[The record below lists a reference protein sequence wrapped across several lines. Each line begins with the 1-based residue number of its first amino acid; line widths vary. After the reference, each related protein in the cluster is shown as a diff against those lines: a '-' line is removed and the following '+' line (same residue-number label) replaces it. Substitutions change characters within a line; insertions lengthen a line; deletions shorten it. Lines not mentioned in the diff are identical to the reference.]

1 MTFSI
6 RWAAT
11 ALLSSAAVTVL
22 SPSAAEAV
30 VISVGGSFYDVSV
43 LESSFDNASHL
54 FATLPAGQMPWW
66 GDEDLAYQ
74 VATEVSNQLG
84 DGPNTGYGPVFAYAL
99 SGTQIV
105 GVLQNTSDPLDAIN
119 DRFAT
124 ATPVQYAVASAPA
137 TAPASVPGP
146 LPLFGAAAALGWS
159 RQLRRR
165 LLKG

>member
-6 RWAAT
+6 RWAAA

-30 VISVGGSFYDVSV
+30 VVSVGGSSYDVSV
-43 LESSFDNASHL
+43 LESSFDNASSL

-66 GDEDLAYQ
+66 GDDNLAYQ
-74 VATEVSNQLG
+74 VATEVFNQLG
-84 DGPNTGYGPVFAYAL
+84 EGPIAGYGPVFAYAL
-99 SGTQIV
+99 SGTQIF
-105 GVLQNTSDPLDAIN
+105 GALQNTSDPLDAIN
-119 DRFAT
+119 DTFAT
-124 ATPVQYAVASAPA
+124 SIPVKYAVASAPA
-137 TAPASVPGP
+137 SAPASVPGP

-165 LLKG
+165 LVNG